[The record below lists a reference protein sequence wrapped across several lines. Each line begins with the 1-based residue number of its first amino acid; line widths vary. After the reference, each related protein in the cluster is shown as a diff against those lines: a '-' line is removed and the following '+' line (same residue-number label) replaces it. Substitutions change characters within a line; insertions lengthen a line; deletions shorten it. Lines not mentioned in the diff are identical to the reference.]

1 MTESIK
7 VITTV
12 AMQGVIDKLAP
23 EFAQQT
29 GHGIVMAFGPP
40 SAAVNMVRAGEGAD
54 VVISTPEGI
63 EDLAQE
69 GKVDGASS
77 RIVSRMIMGLAVGL
91 NEPKPD
97 IASAAAFKQAL
108 LDARS
113 IIHADP
119 STGSPSAAHFLKVTK
134 QLGIADEISRK
145 TTLRAGVVAHA
156 VASGECAMAVQQ
168 LTELMLVEGVH
179 VLGPFPPELQ
189 NVVPLAAAVHTQSA
203 APQAAKDLIALMA
216 APRTKA
222 IVEASGLLAAP

>member
-1 MTESIK
+1 MADIK

-23 EFAQQT
+23 AFAQKT
-29 GHGIVMAFGPP
+29 GQGIAMAFGPP
-40 SAAVNMVRAGEGAD
+40 SAAVDMVRAGDSAD
-54 VVISTPEGI
+54 VVISTPDGI
-63 EDLAQE
+63 AELARE

-77 RIVSRMIMGLAVGL
+77 KVVARMIMGLAVGL
-91 NEPKPD
+91 NEPKPAID
-97 IASAAAFKQAL
+97 TSAAFKQAL

-134 QLGIADEISRK
+134 QLGIADEIKRK

-168 LTELMLVEGVH
+168 LAELMLVDGVH
-179 VLGPFPPELQ
+179 VLGPFPAELQ
-189 NVVPLAAAVHTQSA
+189 NVVPLAAAVHTRAA
-203 APQAAKDLIALMA
+203 APEAAKALIDLMA
-216 APRTKA
+216 APQTKA
-222 IVEASGLLAAP
+222 IVEAAGLLAAP